1 MFIAVIQKGIGL
13 LRSAALKLVLCVLVA
28 MPIAATAQG
37 CALCYTQA
45 ASSGSRMIRALRN
58 GILILVVPPMFL
70 SLGFTLMA
78 YRRRDS
84 FSQLQ
89 EDSQPCFDGE
99 VRSSLAGYDA
109 SGETAANA

>member
-1 MFIAVIQKGIGL
+1 MFIGVIQKGIGF
-13 LRSAALKLVLCVLVA
+13 LRSAALKLVLFVLVA

-89 EDSQPCFDGE
+89 EDSPCLDGE
-99 VRSSLAGYDA
+99 VRSSLAGYDV